1 MLPFEKV
8 CFGTAAISQY
18 SNATPSGSFSAS
30 QAAAASRLVK
40 TLRIGVADL
49 FACVHVNK
57 HAHFEPCPSF
67 SSELNGS
74 SESPNRSAHRSM
86 RFSLAVLL

>member
-40 TLRIGVADL
+40 TLRCRPVRL
-49 FACVHVNK
+49 CSRK
-57 HAHFEPCPSF
+57 QTRSF
-67 SSELNGS
+67 RALS
-74 SESPNRSAHRSM
+74 
-86 RFSLAVLL
+86 